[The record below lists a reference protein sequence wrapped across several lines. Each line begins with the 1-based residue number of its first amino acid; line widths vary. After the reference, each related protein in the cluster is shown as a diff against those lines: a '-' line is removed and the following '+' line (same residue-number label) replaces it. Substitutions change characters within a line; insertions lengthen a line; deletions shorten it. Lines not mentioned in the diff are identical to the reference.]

1 MGSKPRDF
9 KGVWSSDTDEWAT
22 PDDLFN
28 RLNSEFR
35 FNLDA
40 CATSDN
46 TKCDDFFTKEQNGLI
61 QSWAGRRVWCNPPYG
76 RAVASFVKKAF
87 LETTG
92 GVGLGAICVCLVAAR
107 TDTAWWQD
115 YAMRASEIRLIRG
128 RIKFGASK
136 SGAPFPSALLIF
148 GTPTYPKFT
157 TMEV

>member
-46 TKCDDFFTKEQNGLI
+46 AKCDDFFTKEQNGLI

-76 RAVASFVKKAF
+76 RAVGDFIKKAF

-92 GVGLGAICVCLVAAR
+92 G
-107 TDTAWWQD
+107 D
-115 YAMRASEIRLIRG
+115 
-128 RIKFGASK
+128 
-136 SGAPFPSALLIF
+136 
-148 GTPTYPKFT
+148 
-157 TMEV
+157 